1 MQRRLSAH
9 YAYIYAHFSL
19 FDVFTVAL
27 QAPGRAWNRV
37 VQFWQGGARLWQSP
51 LQHLPVQFTR
61 GKLRLVGEVSPFD
74 SEFTVRDHSLAS
86 EWDSVSLRQFWHA
99 EWDSIEVGV
108 RGSLIFSGGGYCS
121 LFEKHVSEDDGM
133 FTLRV
138 EGFFRLR
145 IYTCIKQSRG

>member
-74 SEFTVRDHSLAS
+74 SEFTVRESLTQMRS
-86 EWDSVSLRQFWHA
+86 GTPLKLA
-99 EWDSIEVGV
+99 E
-108 RGSLIFSGGGYCS
+108 GSIFSGGL
-121 LFEKHVSEDDGM
+121 LFT
-133 FTLRV
+133 F
-138 EGFFRLR
+138 
-145 IYTCIKQSRG
+145 